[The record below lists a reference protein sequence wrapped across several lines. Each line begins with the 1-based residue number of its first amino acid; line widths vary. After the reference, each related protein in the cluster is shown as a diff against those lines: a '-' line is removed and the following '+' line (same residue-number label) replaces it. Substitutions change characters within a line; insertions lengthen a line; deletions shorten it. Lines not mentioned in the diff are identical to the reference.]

1 MLKVRSTTLRRFGGF
16 TIKFDYIHSSI
27 PPPNFDTSAICRLS
41 AETLIHKAY
50 FLLCGGNPTRLL
62 HPNVENK
69 FPSKNSTR
77 RENMKLFEKAFFR

>member
-1 MLKVRSTTLRRFGGF
+1 MLKVKSTTLRRFGGF

-50 FLLCGGNPTRLL
+50 WAVVKITFLSLT
-62 HPNVENK
+62 
-69 FPSKNSTR
+69 
-77 RENMKLFEKAFFR
+77 